1 MKIRSATQQEASTSG
16 TESTSATRAASRR
29 RRSLSAD
36 RPQLFDALPSTRD
49 SSRSLQRT
57 VSLPATQPETAAPPL
72 HDMIGA
78 DRAGELDARFGSLQ
92 PPRNLEIDGIKPW
105 ERTGGSATG
114 QPLMHPNRLFSPD
127 ATGSPV
133 QLNAATPN
141 NVVDLEALKRGEKK
155 YMWTVSALGRLIIG
169 EELHAGEDPITG
181 QQLTLGHATLVGG
194 GAARISGELRYS
206 AEIGKFIVSNRSGRY
221 SRYEDRTIRALDEV
235 VAMFAEMG
243 IDAQRQSIEKY
254 ITRKKP
260 EKLVLPSL
268 DPARSAKRL
277 KKD

>member
-1 MKIRSATQQEASTSG
+1 MKIRSAKQQLTSTSG
-16 TESTSATRAASRR
+16 AESTSATGPASRR

-36 RPQLFDALPSTRD
+36 RPQLFDALPSTRN
-49 SSRSLQRT
+49 SSKSLRRT

-78 DRAGELDARFGSLQ
+78 DRASELDARFGSLQ
-92 PPRNLEIDGIKPW
+92 PPRNLAIDGIKPW
-105 ERTGGSATG
+105 ERTDGSATG
-114 QPLMHPNRLFSPD
+114 QPLMHPNRMFSPD
-127 ATGSPV
+127 TTGSPV
-133 QLNAATPN
+133 QLNAAPPN

-169 EELHAGEDPITG
+169 EELHAGEDLVSG
-181 QQLTLGHATLVGG
+181 HQVTLGHPTLVGG
-194 GAARISGELRYS
+194 GAARISGELRYD

-235 VAMFAEMG
+235 VAMFVEMG
-243 IDAQRQSIEKY
+243 IDAQRESIDKY
-254 ITRKKP
+254 ITRKRP